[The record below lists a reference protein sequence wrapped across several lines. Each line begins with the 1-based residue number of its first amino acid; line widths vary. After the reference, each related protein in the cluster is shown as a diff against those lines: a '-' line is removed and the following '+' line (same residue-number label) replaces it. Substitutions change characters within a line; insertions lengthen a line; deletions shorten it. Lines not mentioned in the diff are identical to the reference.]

1 MDKLEDLERLEKEED
16 LLNQEKEGLMEAE
29 EQLWTRISVE
39 IENKRQK
46 NKQLKQEVEQRRRK
60 CEDLTKILNKC
71 NISQL

>member
-1 MDKLEDLERLEKEED
+1 
-16 LLNQEKEGLMEAE
+16 MEAE